1 MFNLNK
7 SKPNNYTNKGSM
19 HKKTS
24 CKQYAMQIEIFFLRN
39 CNEIH
44 SNMICFKR
52 TIKNEREKNERT
64 VLRRQRRSIYNI
76 EIDLFDTSKNFPPC
90 SKFNFYI
97 WLNNMRLIHTS
108 FVSFF
113 LY

>member
-24 CKQYAMQIEIFFLRN
+24 CKQYAMQIEILFTQLKWN
-39 CNEIH
+39 
-44 SNMICFKR
+44 SFKHDLLQ
-52 TIKNEREKNERT
+52 KNHKKREREKNERT

>member
-52 TIKNEREKNERT
+52 TIKNERERKMKEPYSG
-64 VLRRQRRSIYNI
+64 VSGVPFIILRLTFLTQAK
-76 EIDLFDTSKNFPPC
+76 TFPLVP
-90 SKFNFYI
+90 SSTFTFG
-97 WLNNMRLIHTS
+97 
-108 FVSFF
+108 
-113 LY
+113 